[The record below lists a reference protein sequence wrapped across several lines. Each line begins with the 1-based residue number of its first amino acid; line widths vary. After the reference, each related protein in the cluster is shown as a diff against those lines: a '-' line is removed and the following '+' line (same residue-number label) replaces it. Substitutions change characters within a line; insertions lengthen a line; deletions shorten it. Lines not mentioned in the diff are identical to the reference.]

1 MITGIRTS
9 LTGILFLFCSVTV
22 GFKTLPA
29 AASELTQEAA
39 DTRGPLPAREA
50 IKQMHFPEGVEVQLV
65 ASEPLIRDP
74 VAMKFDHQ
82 GVLWVVEMPDYPIPE
97 NPESPKQGTI
107 KRLQDLDGDG
117 FYETGTVF
125 ADGLDFATGLMLW
138 KSGVIVT
145 LAGKVVHLLDSDG
158 DGVADRREV
167 LIEGFAEQNTQ
178 LRANH
183 PSLGMDGSIYIAN
196 GLRGG
201 VVHTPKSPGN
211 QVSLQGSDLRYDPV
225 SQELESLTGVGQF
238 GLTFDDWGN
247 RFVCSNRNPAI
258 QMVFERRDLARNRL
272 AVISSS
278 TVDVAK
284 SGERSAI
291 YPISKFWTTSNLHEG
306 QFTAACGVL
315 FFRGDQL
322 GVGGEPQLLTCDPT
336 GNLVHREIL
345 NSRGMIYKGRPGR
358 EGVEFLASTD
368 TWFRPVNLEHGPD
381 GCLYVVDM
389 YRAVIEHP
397 DFMPTEL
404 KTRKDLR
411 LGNDLG
417 RIYRV
422 GSPSQV
428 PSPKRQ
434 RTPNIWNGETMAEML
449 ASSNGWQRDTAFR
462 LLSDGTVTVTDEE
475 LRSWLDSESDLVS
488 VRAFW
493 LLARRG
499 AVDVATMG
507 EILQSGRP
515 RLVEAG
521 LQWSRRAKLDSKVA
535 DDVWDDILKLE
546 DPSVLRELALTLS
559 VVDGKSK
566 IRRLEQIVLRTE
578 GEVAASSIQIGVGAQ
593 PHKLLERLLSRYST
607 EEVWDPSKQAS
618 VLTGLATMA
627 GRSQTAAVKQNAWK
641 NLVKEF
647 SLEDAYCL
655 DSIRLGFLKS
665 SGYARALTQG
675 KRPGGWTDEDQD
687 WIDTWLQHQWAR
699 ATDDTIA
706 QRDRL
711 LAIRCFAEVSS
722 DVTPLVALVSEDPL
736 LEIRK
741 TASRQLSRLSV
752 EALWIEVWEKYRG
765 ESPDVRQAML
775 QSAMNSSLGQKTL
788 LDSIDQGIIH
798 VAEIDAATRRRLDQ
812 SPPEIALVWKRLAS
826 RLVTED
832 RQALLKRYESHLTT
846 DGSAI
851 KGRELFSKTCANCHR
866 IGDLGVN
873 VAPDISD
880 SRVKTPQQILTDILI
895 PNQSIDGNYV
905 GYVVSTVDGGNWSGV
920 LTGDQGNAVTLRIAG
935 GESVT
940 VLKSDIDTLQSTGLS
955 LMPEGLEQNLTPDEM
970 NDLVSFIKNWRYLDG
985 AIPLEE
991 CP

>member
-9 LTGILFLFCSVTV
+9 LAAILFLFCSVTAGLNV
-22 GFKTLPA
+22 LPA
-29 AASELTQEAA
+29 AASELTQDAGDA
-39 DTRGPLPAREA
+39 HGPLQPLEA
-50 IKQMHFPEGVEVQLV
+50 IQQMHFPEGVEVQLV

-82 GVLWVVEMPDYPIPE
+82 GVLWVVEMPDYPVPE
-97 NPESPKQGTI
+97 NPESPRQGTI

-117 FYETGTVF
+117 FYETGSVF
-125 ADGLDFATGLMLW
+125 AEGLDFATGLMLW

-158 DGVADRREV
+158 DGVADRREI

-183 PSLGMDGSIYIAN
+183 PSLGIDGSIYIAN

-211 QVSLQGSDLRYDPV
+211 QVSLQGSDLRYDPS

-258 QMVFERRDLARNRL
+258 QMVFERRDLARNPL

-278 TVDVAK
+278 TVEVAK

-322 GVGGEPQLLTCDPT
+322 GVGDESQVLTCDPT
-336 GNLVHREIL
+336 GNLVHREVL
-345 NSRGMIYKGRPGR
+345 NAQGMIYEGRPGR
-358 EGVEFLASTD
+358 PGVEFLASTD

-422 GSPSQV
+422 GSPSKV
-428 PSPKRQ
+428 PSPRSL
-434 RTPNIWNGETMAEML
+434 RIPNTWNAETTAELL

-462 LLSDGTVTVTDEE
+462 LLSDGTVTVTNED
-475 LRSWLDSESDLVS
+475 LRASLGSESDLVS

-499 AVDVATMG
+499 AIDVATLG

-521 LQWSRRAKLDSKVA
+521 LRWSRRAKLELKIG
-535 DDVWDDILKLE
+535 DDIWDGILKLE

-559 VVDGKSK
+559 VVEGKSK
-566 IRRLEQIVLRTE
+566 IRRLEQIVERTE
-578 GEVAASSIQIGVGAQ
+578 GEVAASSIQIGIGAQ
-593 PHKLLERLLSRYST
+593 PDKLLERLLSRYST
-607 EEVWDPSKQAS
+607 EQARDPAKQFS
-618 VLTGLATMA
+618 VLAGLATMA

-641 NLVKEF
+641 NLTKEF
-647 SLEDAYCL
+647 SLKEARWL

-665 SGYARALTQG
+665 SGYARSLGQG
-675 KRPGGWTDEDQD
+675 KRPAGWTDQDQE
-687 WIDTWLQHQWAR
+687 WLDTWLQSQWAR

-706 QRDRL
+706 LSDRL
-711 LAIRCFAEVSS
+711 LAIQCFAEVAS
-722 DVTPLVALVSEDPL
+722 DVTPLIALVTEDPV

-741 TASRQLSRLSV
+741 TASRQISRLSV
-752 EALWIEVWEKYRG
+752 EALWIQVWEHYRG
-765 ESPDVRQAML
+765 ESPEVRQAVL

-798 VAEIDAATRRRLDQ
+798 VAEIDAATRRRLDK
-812 SPPEIALVWKRLAS
+812 SPPAVAKVWKRLAS
-826 RLVTED
+826 SLVTED
-832 RQALLKRYESHLTT
+832 RQALLKRYASQLTT

-866 IGDLGVN
+866 IGELGVN

-905 GYVVSTVDGGNWSGV
+905 GYVVSTVDGGNWSGI

-940 VLKSDIDTLQSTGLS
+940 VLKSEIDTLQSTGLS

-970 NDLVSFIKNWRYLDG
+970 NDLVTFIKNWRYLDG
-985 AIPLEE
+985 AIPLGER
-991 CP
+991 P

>member
-9 LTGILFLFCSVTV
+9 LKGILFLFCSVTV
-22 GFKTLPA
+22 GFKILPA

-39 DTRGPLPAREA
+39 DAPGPLPAREA

-258 QMVFERRDLARNRL
+258 QMVFERRDLARNPL

-345 NSRGMIYKGRPGR
+345 NSQGMIYEGRPGR

-434 RTPNIWNGETMAEML
+434 GIPNTLNGETMAEML

-521 LQWSRRAKLDSKVA
+521 LQWSRRAKLDSKIA

-559 VVDGKSK
+559 VVEGKSK

-593 PHKLLERLLSRYST
+593 PDQLLERLLSRYST
-607 EEVWDPSKQAS
+607 EEVWNPSKQAS

-647 SLEDAYCL
+647 SLEDAYWL

-665 SGYARALTQG
+665 SGYSRSLAQG
-675 KRPGGWTDEDQD
+675 KRPGGWTDEDQE
-687 WIDTWLQHQWAR
+687 WIDTWLQSQWAR

-711 LAIRCFAEVSS
+711 LAIQCFAEVSS
-722 DVTPLVALVSEDPL
+722 DVTPLVALVSEDPV

-752 EALWIEVWEKYRG
+752 EALWIEVWEKYRR

-798 VAEIDAATRRRLDQ
+798 VAEIDAATRRRLDK
-812 SPPEIALVWKRLAS
+812 SPPEIAKVWKRLAS
-826 RLVTED
+826 SLVTED

-935 GESVT
+935 GESVI
-940 VLKSDIDTLQSTGLS
+940 VLKSDIDMLQSTGLS

-985 AIPLEE
+985 AIPLQE